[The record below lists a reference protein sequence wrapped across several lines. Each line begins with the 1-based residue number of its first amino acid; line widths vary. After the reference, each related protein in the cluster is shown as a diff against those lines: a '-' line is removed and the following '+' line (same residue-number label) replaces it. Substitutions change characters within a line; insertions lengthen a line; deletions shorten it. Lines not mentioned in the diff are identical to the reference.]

1 MLIVL
6 VGAPGAGKGTQA
18 TMLVERLGFKQLS
31 TGDLLRAN
39 IKNKTKLGLM
49 VADILVAGKLVS
61 DDVLFEIVK
70 EALPT
75 AGDKVLLDGYPRT
88 LQQAK
93 DLDSLSGQYP
103 VSGCIYL
110 DVDQKILIGRL
121 TGRRVCKGC
130 GRSYHVEMNPSKT
143 PGICDSCGE
152 ELITRPDDTLD
163 KINVRLDVYEKE
175 TKPVLDFY
183 KDTGLLYKVDGTGST
198 EDIYKRVSD
207 LISSLD

>member
-6 VGAPGAGKGTQA
+6 IGAPGAGKGTQA
-18 TMLVERLGFKQLS
+18 AMLVERLGFKQLS

-49 VADILVAGKLVS
+49 VADILAAGKLVS

-70 EALPT
+70 DALPK

-88 LQQAK
+88 VQQAK
-93 DLDSLSGQYP
+93 DLDSLSGAYP
-103 VSGCIYL
+103 VNACIYL
-110 DVDQKILIGRL
+110 NVDQKILVNRL
-121 TGRRVCKGC
+121 TGRRICKGC
-130 GRSYHVEMNPSKT
+130 GKSYHIEFNPSKKE
-143 PGICDSCGE
+143 GVCDSCGE
-152 ELITRPDDTLD
+152 ELITRPDDSLD

-175 TKPVLDFY
+175 TRPVLDFY
-183 KDTGLLYKVDGTGST
+183 KDTGLLYTIDGTGTT
-198 EDIYKRVSD
+198 EEIYSRVSE